1 MRVIAIIATVAVL
14 ILVSLTFL
22 PEAAAHQRV
31 MLLAAIASAAIA
43 FIGMLLAGGRRPS
56 GSGAEPEPER
66 EARPQVEAL
75 RPAPQPPAE
84 NQADAEVVNFLATLQ
99 QRGRLLDFLMDDI
112 TAYSDAQVGAA
123 ARVVHD
129 GCRVAL
135 KEHLGIRPVREE
147 AEGSTVE
154 VPADHAADEYRLVGR
169 IAGEAP
175 FTGTLVHRGWKVEE
189 VRLPRLLRRDDGR
202 MPTIAPAEVEL
213 K

>member
-22 PEAAAHQRV
+22 PEAGIPEAAAYQRI
-31 MLLAAIASAAIA
+31 MLLAAIAAAA
-43 FIGMLLAGGRRPS
+43 VAVVAMLAAGKRAPA
-56 GSGAEPEPER
+56 AEAD
-66 EARPQVEAL
+66 ARPQAEAP
-75 RPAPQPPAE
+75 RPVVQPLAE

-129 GCRVAL
+129 GCRAAL
-135 KEHLGIRPVREE
+135 KEHLNIRPVREE
-147 AEGSTVE
+147 KEGSTIE
-154 VPADHAADEYRLVGR
+154 VPAGHAADEYRLVGR

-175 FTGTLVHRGWKVEE
+175 FAGILVHRGWKVEE
-189 VRLPRLLRRDDGR
+189 VRLPRLLRREDER
-202 MPTIAPAEVEL
+202 LPTIAPAEVEL
-213 K
+213 R